1 METAPPE
8 KEGRS
13 DLPSELGFALVPRET
28 DPTPVVTRSSEVSR
42 VEPTSTMVTRS
53 RARELALFR
62 KHNSN
67 RIETRP
73 EQEIQVSMSTT
84 CEGGLEAAGPFTTD
98 TVSQY
103 T

>member
-1 METAPPE
+1 MENVPPD
-8 KEGRS
+8 KKGRS
-13 DLPSELGFALVPRET
+13 DLPSELGFALAPRET